1 MEVIANINFTELFL
15 HLDTAL
21 QTAAANYHT
30 YVYLIMFAVIFCQIG
45 LVVMLILPADSVLF
59 TAGALA
65 ATANSELDIRL
76 VYLVLLGAAVLGN
89 NSNYWIGRIIGKG
102 IFINEKIRTICQRY
116 IDKTHSF
123 YEQYGGTTL
132 VIARFL
138 HGPRTFIPF
147 VAGISKMYYARF
159 VIFSAMGSVLW
170 VSVYTLGGYFFGK
183 VPAVKEN
190 FVWVIVAVVVIA
202 ILPAII
208 GFIKQKQEN
217 KNVQRPTSNAER

>member
-1 MEVIANINFTELFL
+1 MEVIANIDFADLFL

-21 QTAAANYHT
+21 QTATANYHT

-45 LVVMLILPADSVLF
+45 TIVLLILPADSVLF

-76 VYLVLLGAAVLGN
+76 VCLVLLAAAVLGN
-89 NSNYWIGRIIGKG
+89 NSNYWIGRIIGKW
-102 IFINEKIRTICQRY
+102 ILSNEKIRRICQRY
-116 IDKTHSF
+116 IDATGRF
-123 YEQYGGTTL
+123 YERYGGTTL

-147 VAGISKMYYARF
+147 VGGISRMNYGKF
-159 VIFSAMGSVLW
+159 FIFSAAGSVLW

-190 FVWVIVAVVVIA
+190 FVLVIIAVVVIA
-202 ILPAII
+202 VSPAVIEYI
-208 GFIKQKQEN
+208 RQKTRTE
-217 KNVQRPTSNAER
+217 KHSGKK